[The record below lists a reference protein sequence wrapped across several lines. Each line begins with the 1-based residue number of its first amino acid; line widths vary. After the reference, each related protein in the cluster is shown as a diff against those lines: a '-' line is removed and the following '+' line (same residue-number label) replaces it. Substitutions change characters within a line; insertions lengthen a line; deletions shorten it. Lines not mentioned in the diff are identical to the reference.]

1 MVSYATLEDAMVACD
16 ANPECSG
23 VYDGD
28 CNGDDYYMCDK
39 DGAYESS
46 SSSCVHVKA
55 KAASTRTAASPMTA
69 APTAEPEVVPQDGWD
84 TYEVFVVVILAVAV
98 VVFCMVL
105 AFFCM
110 RGRSGTLCA
119 GRPAVV
125 TRLITACGPEP
136 ERA

>member
-55 KAASTRTAASPMTA
+55 KAPSTPTTASPTTA
-69 APTAEPEVVPQDGWD
+69 SPTAEPALGRRALVWSRRSAALQNM
-84 TYEVFVVVILAVAV
+84 VFVYFRRFFKVFLIKLFGAVACFS
-98 VVFCMVL
+98 VFG
-105 AFFCM
+105 A
-110 RGRSGTLCA
+110 
-119 GRPAVV
+119 
-125 TRLITACGPEP
+125 
-136 ERA
+136 